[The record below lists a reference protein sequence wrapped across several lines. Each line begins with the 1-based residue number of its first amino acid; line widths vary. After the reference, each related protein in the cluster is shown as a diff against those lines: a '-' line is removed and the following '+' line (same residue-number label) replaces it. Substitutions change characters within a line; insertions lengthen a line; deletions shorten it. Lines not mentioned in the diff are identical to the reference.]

1 MLEQYSFN
9 ILNIIEEEGKSQP
22 IWEIHLVF
30 KHDN

>member
-1 MLEQYSFN
+1 MFKQYNFN
-9 ILNIIEEEGKSQP
+9 ILSTIEEEGKNQP